1 MSELFPPTAIP
12 QIAKPL
18 SLIPVGLKE
27 ASLDSPS
34 YRATAVHFSDQ
45 VEIIEKWLDAYVK
58 SISKLVHDVSSLEE
72 TFNAFLLRSVPPPN
86 VSEAVLDHD
95 YTLLAM
101 KRFGEG
107 SREWWSQVI
116 SGMKKMDTNIV
127 EPIKSF
133 MAGETQGDTLS
144 KRKRRLITPWPDM
157 SGNRKPKSHLL

>member
-1 MSELFPPTAIP
+1 
-12 QIAKPL
+12 L
-18 SLIPVGLKE
+18 SVNAE

-116 SGMKKMDTNIV
+116 YGMKKMDTNIV

-133 MAGETQGDTLS
+133 MAGEHVPLS
-144 KRKRRLITPWPDM
+144 SSDGR
-157 SGNRKPKSHLL
+157 N

>member
-1 MSELFPPTAIP
+1 MFEVVVPPALQEVSP
-12 QIAKPL
+12 PL

-27 ASLDSPS
+27 AALDSPTF
-34 YRATAVHFSDQ
+34 RATAVHFSDQ

-72 TFNAFLLRSVPPPN
+72 TFNAFLLRSVPPAN

-107 SREWWSQVI
+107 SREWWSQVLFGI
-116 SGMKKMDTNIV
+116 KKMDTTVV
-127 EPIKSF
+127 EPIKF
-133 MAGETQGDTLS
+133 FVAGE
-144 KRKRRLITPWPDM
+144 
-157 SGNRKPKSHLL
+157 